1 MVEAAEIDR
10 LMAEM
15 QIGGGVLAIRGGA
28 SDQKT
33 VRYANLAQAASITS
47 QIILDPVF
55 QWHPA
60 YNQQKNIHA
69 SEVMA
74 ASTENNIA

>member
-15 QIGGGVLAIRGGA
+15 QLAREFLQSEGERVE
-28 SDQKT
+28 QET
-33 VRYANLAQAASITS
+33 VRYANLAQAASVTS
-47 QIILDPVF
+47 KIILSPNGT
-55 QWHPA
+55 PRTT
-60 YNQQKNIHA
+60 NKKTSNA
-69 SEVMA
+69 SEVTA